1 MMFSLFDIF
10 ILTIISVFTLLGLN
24 KGFIQVF
31 INLLSVIISIILSV
45 ALHPHVESILSNQ
58 LKNDIFASIL
68 SGSVSYL
75 FLYII
80 LNMISSKLLALL
92 EPIRSNF
99 LNRFFGLVFGFIKGG
114 VIAIILFATIVVY
127 MNHAQ
132 NIVKIHDLS
141 NIKNK
146 NYPHWIKSSMTV
158 PYLENY
164 LKQIMK
170 FMPSQIS
177 QINLNR
183 NKISPPNQKIEQINN
198 INQDNKIIENKNDNS
213 VLEKDDG
220 EENMKN
226 IINFI
231 KNLLF

>member
-1 MMFSLFDIF
+1 MTFSLFDTI
-10 ILTIISVFTLLGLN
+10 ILTIISIFTLLGLY

-31 INLLSVIISIILSV
+31 INLLGVIVSIILSV
-45 ALHPHVESILSNQ
+45 ALYPYVKSILSDQ

-75 FLYII
+75 FLYTI
-80 LNMISSKLLALL
+80 LNMINSKLLALL
-92 EPIRSNF
+92 EPMRSNIF
-99 LNRFFGLVFGFIKGG
+99 DRFFGLILGFIKGG
-114 VIAIILFATIVVY
+114 VIAIILFATIVIY
-127 MNHAQ
+127 MNHTQ

-146 NYPHWIKSSMTV
+146 NYPYWIKSSTTV

-177 QINLNR
+177 QINVNR
-183 NKISPPNQKIEQINN
+183 NEISSPNQKTEQIDN
-198 INQDNKIIENKNDNS
+198 INQNNKIIENKEDN
-213 VLEKDDG
+213 VILEKD
-220 EENMKN
+220 EEEEDTKN